1 MPWAR
6 RHRLGGR
13 EVVGLEVVVAAGVDP
28 DGSSLVVVEGELD
41 AGTAPRL
48 GAALHSLVDEGATLI
63 TVDCSGLAFLDSQG
77 LGVLVAASRRLRD
90 AGGALHLRS
99 AGTQLCRVLR
109 LTRLDQVFVLE

>member
-1 MPWAR
+1 MD
-6 RHRLGGR
+6 
-13 EVVGLEVVVAAGVDP
+13 VVVAAGADP
-28 DGSSLVVVEGELD
+28 SGAGSLVVVEGELE

-48 GAALHSLVDEGATLI
+48 GAALHALVDEGATTI

-90 AGGALHLRS
+90 AGGALHLRG
-99 AGTQLCRVLR
+99 AGAQMARVLR